1 MNDIGTWIPV
11 GDLAEGFS
19 PESNILPP
27 AYDLAG
33 YSISLNFEHG
43 ATLTLRID
51 REGDGQVI
59 VLEDGTRRP
68 ARVTSLREQF
78 YFIDYVPQDDASDSV
93 TLLLDYASGSALQIL
108 GTLPNAGETTA
119 SLLAR
124 AAAGQPL
131 TAVKVQ
137 FRAGRIT
144 GSEGDYGFPRTAELV
159 GKRVRYRYSKTEL
172 YEHIYLNEAF
182 YSWHC
187 LSGVEAG
194 LADTDLCHYFKLR
207 DDLYLFIWQ
216 EKIVPTLGIVIVD
229 LARCKTDGKI
239 IGFAGYTPGK
249 LSNFAIGATAS
260 VANYTPPPAQD

>member
-1 MNDIGTWIPV
+1 MNDVGTWIPV
-11 GDLAEGFS
+11 GALAEGFS
-19 PESNILPP
+19 PESNILAP

-33 YSISLNFEHG
+33 HSIGLNFEDG
-43 ATLTLRID
+43 TTLTLRID

-59 VLEDGTRRP
+59 AQEGDSRCPV
-68 ARVTSLREQF
+68 RVTSLREQL
-78 YFIDYVPQDDASDSV
+78 YFIDYVPQDGSGVSV
-93 TLLLDYASGSALQIL
+93 TFLLDVAAGSALQII
-108 GTLPNAGETTA
+108 GTLPNAEDTA
-119 SLLAR
+119 CSLLTR
-124 AAAGQPL
+124 AATGQPL

-137 FRAGRIT
+137 FRAGRIM
-144 GSEGDYGFPRTAELV
+144 GNEGDYGFPRTAELV

-207 DDLYLFIWQ
+207 ANLYLFIWQ
-216 EKIVPTLGIVIVD
+216 EKIVPTLGIVTVD
-229 LARCKTDGKI
+229 LERNKTDGKI

-249 LSNFAIGATAS
+249 LANFPVGAMAS
-260 VANYTPPPAQD
+260 FANYTPPPIQD